1 MLQAF
6 RKHAYSWTIRVLLL
20 ILGGIFTFFFG
31 GLGSYFTRVRPVATV
46 DGQRILPDQIDQ
58 EVIKV
63 RNSIT
68 NRYGQN
74 AGTMLEGLNLRQ
86 MAVGE
91 LIQQILI
98 TKEAHRLGLEISDE
112 NLEKVIESQTAFQ
125 LGGRFDVLQYQNVLR
140 SNDLEPAD
148 YERDTRD
155 QILTDTLRL
164 MISNAVQMSAPEA
177 RDEFNQFNEKVSLA
191 YIEVPYANF
200 TTGIQ
205 PTDKE
210 LSKFYEENKDLF
222 HEPERAK
229 IVFIRYDPAA
239 VVGKTPPGD
248 EAIGEYYQRNLETT
262 FTHPREVRARH
273 ILISVPPDATP
284 AQRTAAKA
292 KADKILQELNAGG
305 DFAKLAK
312 QYSDDPGTKN
322 NGGDLGSFRR
332 GEMVKPFEDAAFKL
346 QPGQLDIVESQFGY
360 HVLRLDAALPAH
372 TDTLEEARSR
382 IVAALKLREGGEV
395 ARQDA
400 DQDVAAALVGHSPD
414 ELAKKRGLVVVETPY
429 FTQNETLKGAEDNP
443 KLAQTAFALKP
454 GQIRR
459 ITNGP
464 VPFLVKVLDHKPAR
478 IPPLNEIKDLV
489 RQTLIRV
496 TAESKANEA
505 ATAMLKQIK
514 TASDFGAVAAE
525 NHLQVRTTGDF
536 PRSSRTVPG
545 VGTVPEATEGA
556 AAVPTLPGVIDR
568 VIESG
573 GNSFIFEAISRTPP
587 SEEEWKSAGPAFT
600 EQLLERRQAA
610 AWLNFVGELKGRA
623 QIVVHGDEIGGGA
636 NG

>member
-1 MLQAF
+1 
-6 RKHAYSWTIRVLLL
+6 LLV

-31 GLGSYFTRVRPVATV
+31 GLGSYFTRVRSVATV

-63 RNSIT
+63 RNTIT

-86 MAVGE
+86 MAVEE

-98 TKEAHRLGLEISDE
+98 TKEAHRLGLQISDE

-125 LGGRFDVLQYQNVLR
+125 LGGRFDVLQYQTILR
-140 SNDLEPAD
+140 SNDMEPAD

-177 RDEFNQFNEKVSLA
+177 RDEFNQFNEKLSLA

-200 TTGIQ
+200 TIGIQ

-222 HEPERAK
+222 REPERAK

-239 VVGKTPPGD
+239 VVGKTPPTD
-248 EAIGEYYQRNLETT
+248 EAIEEYFQRNLETT

-273 ILISVPPDATP
+273 ILITVPPDATP

-292 KADKILQELNAGG
+292 KADKIFQELKAGG

-312 QYSDDPGTKN
+312 QYSDDPGTRD

-346 QPGQLDIVESQFGY
+346 QPGQMDLVESQFGY
-360 HVLRLDAALPAH
+360 HIIQVESVSPAH
-372 TDTLEEARSR
+372 TDTLQEARPK
-382 IVAALKLREGGEV
+382 IVAALKLKEGDEV
-395 ARQDA
+395 GRQDA
-400 DQDVAAALVGHSPD
+400 NQDVAAALVGHSLD
-414 ELAKKRGLVVVETPY
+414 ELAKKRGLVTVETPY
-429 FTQNETLKGAEDNP
+429 FTQNATLKGAEDNP
-443 KLAQTAFALKP
+443 KLAQAAFALKP
-454 GQIRR
+454 GQVRP
-459 ITNGP
+459 ITNGS

-489 RQTLIRV
+489 RQTLVRV

-505 ATAMLKQIK
+505 ATAMLKQIR

-525 NHLQVRTTGDF
+525 NRLQVKTTGDF

-545 VGTVPEATEGA
+545 VGTAPEAIEGA
-556 AAVPTLPGVIDR
+556 AAVPTLPGVVDR

-587 SEEEWKSAGPAFT
+587 SDEEWKSEGPAFT

-610 AWLNFVGELKGRA
+610 AWLNFVNELRSRA
-623 QIVVHGDEIGGGA
+623 QIVVHSDEIGGGA

>member
-1 MLQAF
+1 MLQVF
-6 RKHAYSWTIRVLLL
+6 RKHAYSWTIRVLLV
-20 ILGGIFTFFFG
+20 ILGGIFTLFFG
-31 GLGSYFTRVRPVATV
+31 GLSYFTRVRPVAMV

-63 RNSIT
+63 RNIIT

-86 MAVGE
+86 MALEE

-98 TKEAHRLGLEISDE
+98 TKEAHRLGLQVSDE
-112 NLEKVIESQTAFQ
+112 DLWKFVESQTAFQ
-125 LGGRFDVLQYQNVLR
+125 LGGRFDFLQYQNTLR
-140 SNDLEPAD
+140 SNDMQPAD

-164 MISNAVQMSAPEA
+164 MITNAVQMSAPEA
-177 RDEFNQFNEKVSLA
+177 RDEFNQFNEKLSLA
-191 YIEVPYANF
+191 YIEIPYVNF

-222 HEPERAK
+222 REPERAK

-239 VVGKTPPGD
+239 VAGKTPPSE

-292 KADKILQELNAGG
+292 KADKILQELKAGG

-312 QYSDDPGTKN
+312 QYSDDPGTRD

-360 HVLRLDAALPAH
+360 HIIQVESVSPAH
-372 TDTLEEARSR
+372 TDTMQEVRPK
-382 IVAALKLREGGEV
+382 IVTALKLKEGNEV
-395 ARQDA
+395 GRQDA
-400 DQDVAAALVGHSPD
+400 DQDVAAALVGRSLD
-414 ELAKKRGLVVVETPY
+414 ELAKKRGLVAVETPY

-443 KLAQTAFALKP
+443 KLAPAAFALRP
-454 GQIRR
+454 SQVRR
-459 ITNGP
+459 IINGP

-489 RQTLIRV
+489 RQTLVRV

-505 ATAMLKQIK
+505 ATAMLKQIR
-514 TASDFGAVAAE
+514 TVSDFGAVAAE

-587 SEEEWKSAGPAFT
+587 SEEEWKSEGPAFT
-600 EQLLERRQAA
+600 EQLLERRRAA
-610 AWLNFVGELKGRA
+610 AWLTFVGELKGRA
-623 QIVVHGDEIGGGA
+623 QIVVHSDEIGGGA

>member
-86 MAVGE
+86 IAVDQ

-98 TKEAHRLGLEISDE
+98 TKEAHRLGLQISDE

-125 LGGRFDVLQYQNVLR
+125 LGGRFDVLQYQNILR

-164 MISNAVQMSAPEA
+164 MITDAVQMSASEA
-177 RDEFNQFNEKVSLA
+177 RDEFNQFNEKLSLA
-191 YIEVPYANF
+191 YIEIPYANF

-210 LSKFYEENKDLF
+210 LSKFYQENQDLF
-222 HEPERAK
+222 REPERAK

-239 VVGKTPPGD
+239 VVGKTPPSD
-248 EAIGEYYQRNLETT
+248 EAIEEYYQRNLETT

-284 AQRTAAKA
+284 AQRTAARA
-292 KADKILQELNAGG
+292 KADKILQEFKAGG

-312 QYSDDPGTKN
+312 QYSDDPGTRD

-346 QPGQLDIVESQFGY
+346 QPGQMDIVESQFGY
-360 HVLRLDAALPAH
+360 HIIQVESVSPAH
-372 TDTLEEARSR
+372 TDTLQEARPK
-382 IVAALKLREGGEV
+382 IVTALKLKEGDEV

-400 DQDVAAALVGHSPD
+400 DQDVAAALVGRSLD
-414 ELAKKRGLVVVETPY
+414 ELAKKRGLVAVETPY

-443 KLAQTAFALKP
+443 KLAQAAFALKP
-454 GQIRR
+454 GQVRPM
-459 ITNGP
+459 TNGP
-464 VPFLVKVLDHKPAR
+464 VPFLVKVLDHKAAR

-489 RQTLIRV
+489 RQTLVRV

-514 TASDFGAVAAE
+514 TAADFGAVAVE
-525 NHLQVRTTGDF
+525 NHLQVKTTGDF

-545 VGTVPEATEGA
+545 VGTAPQATEGA

-587 SEEEWKSAGPAFT
+587 SEEQWKSEGPAFT
-600 EQLLERRQAA
+600 EQLLERRRAA
-610 AWLNFVGELKGRA
+610 AWLTFVGELKGRA
-623 QIVVHGDEIGGGA
+623 QIVVNSDELGGGA

>member
-6 RKHAYSWTIRVLLL
+6 RKHAYSWTIRILLL

-31 GLGSYFTRVRPVATV
+31 GLGSYFTRVSAVATV

-63 RNSIT
+63 RNTIT

-86 MAVGE
+86 LAVDQ

-98 TKEAHRLGLEISDE
+98 TKEAHRLGLQISDE
-112 NLEKVIESQTAFQ
+112 NLEKAIESQTAFQ

-140 SNDLEPAD
+140 SNELEPAD

-164 MISNAVQMSAPEA
+164 MISDAVQMSASEA
-177 RDEFNQFNEKVSLA
+177 RDEFNQFNEKLSLA
-191 YIEVPYANF
+191 YIEIPYANF
-200 TTGIQ
+200 TAGIQ
-205 PTDKE
+205 PSDKE

-222 HEPERAK
+222 REPEQAK

-239 VVGKTPPGD
+239 VAGKTPPTD
-248 EAIGEYYQRNLETT
+248 EAIEEYYQRNLETT

-273 ILISVPPDATP
+273 ILFSVPPDATP
-284 AQRTAAKA
+284 AQKTAAKA
-292 KADKILQELNAGG
+292 RADKILQDLKAGG

-312 QYSDDPGTKN
+312 QYSEDPGTKD

-346 QPGQLDIVESQFGY
+346 QPGQLDLVESQFGY
-360 HVLRLDAALPAH
+360 HIIQVESASPAH
-372 TDTLEEARSR
+372 TDTLQEARPK
-382 IVAALKLREGGEV
+382 IVTALKLKEGDEV

-400 DQDVAAALVGHSPD
+400 NQDVAAALVGRSLD
-414 ELAKKRGLVVVETPY
+414 ELARKRGLVAVETPY
-429 FTQNETLKGAEDNP
+429 FTKNETLKGAEDNP
-443 KLAQTAFALKP
+443 KLAQAAFALKP
-454 GQIRR
+454 GQVRP
-459 ITNGP
+459 ITNGS
-464 VPFLVKVLDHKPAR
+464 VPFLVKVLDHKAAR

-489 RQTLIRV
+489 RQTLVRV

-514 TASDFGAVAAE
+514 SASDFGAVAAE
-525 NHLQVRTTGDF
+525 NHLQVKTTGDF

-545 VGTVPEATEGA
+545 VGTAPEATEGA
-556 AAVPTLPGVIDR
+556 AAVPALPGVVDR

-573 GNSFIFEAISRTPP
+573 GNSFIFEALSRTPP
-587 SEEEWKSAGPAFT
+587 GEEEWKTEGPAFT
-600 EQLLERRQAA
+600 EQLLERRRAA
-610 AWLNFVGELKGRA
+610 AWLSFVNELKGRA
-623 QIVVHGDEIGGGA
+623 QIMVNRDELGGGA